1 MTLPN
6 RMMPTGNFK
15 PKTKKNFFDKLM
27 YSMYKQIIF
36 SVYSN
41 KPITKP
47 SNISKSHII
56 QPPTTRFQEAA
67 NSLNKTKH
75 LRLLS
80 STQQVQVSLDHDYCS
95 SLAKLKRGH
104 HHHQHHHHGQHHRPN
119 HHIISASSTSMA
131 SPRPLIR
138 VQPSGSNT
146 TVVTKPSSIVGKRK
160 DSNNHGHQ
168 GGRAREIACNIKLT
182 VVFFFFFSQKS
193 I

>member
-1 MTLPN
+1 
-6 RMMPTGNFK
+6 
-15 PKTKKNFFDKLM
+15 M
-27 YSMYKQIIF
+27 YMYKQIIF

-160 DSNNHGHQ
+160 DSNNRGHR
-168 GGRAREIACNIKLT
+168 GGHVRYLVT
-182 VVFFFFFSQKS
+182 
-193 I
+193 

>member
-1 MTLPN
+1 
-6 RMMPTGNFK
+6 
-15 PKTKKNFFDKLM
+15 M
-27 YSMYKQIIF
+27 YMYKQIIF

-104 HHHQHHHHGQHHRPN
+104 HHHQQQQQQHRPN

-160 DSNNHGHQ
+160 DSNNRGHR
-168 GGRAREIACNIKLT
+168 GGHVRYLVT
-182 VVFFFFFSQKS
+182 
-193 I
+193 